1 MLPNEARVD
10 LVPPEGI
17 SMVEVVTVPNELD
30 PVVFN
35 VAIKV
40 TGEEGTEDVTV
51 AFPEEVR
58 LTERL
63 VRSLQQ
69 VLTARGLKIK
79 RWTLNESQ
87 LNELESLSNV
97 MVENK
102 TDPEAERSGD

>member
-1 MLPNEARVD
+1 VD

-17 SMVEVVTVPNELD
+17 SIVEVVTVPNELD

-40 TGEEGTEDVTV
+40 TGKEGAEEVTV

-63 VRSLQQ
+63 VSSLHQ

-79 RWTLNESQ
+79 HWTLNEAQ

-97 MVENK
+97 MVENQ
-102 TDPEAERSGD
+102 TDPKAEGSGD

>member
-1 MLPNEARVD
+1 MD

-17 SMVEVVTVPNELD
+17 NMVEVATVPNELD

-40 TGEEGTEDVTV
+40 TGEGGAEEVTV

-63 VRSLQQ
+63 VTALHR

-79 RWTLNESQ
+79 HWTLNEAQ
-87 LNELESLSNV
+87 LSELESLSNV
-97 MVENK
+97 MVENQ
-102 TDPEAERSGD
+102 TDPGTEGSGD